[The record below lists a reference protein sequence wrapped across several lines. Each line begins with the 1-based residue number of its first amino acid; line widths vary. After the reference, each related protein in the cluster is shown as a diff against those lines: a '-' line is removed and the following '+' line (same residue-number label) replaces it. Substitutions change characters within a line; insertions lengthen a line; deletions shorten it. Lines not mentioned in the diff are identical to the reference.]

1 MQLNSKQL
9 APVFNWFSKTLR
21 VIGLDDIPPDST
33 VEKYKLG
40 EKSKI
45 LNFLKAADF
54 AISDL
59 SVSEDIISH
68 DSLPSDSPDFIRHFV
83 SEPGSDIT
91 RLQLSTFHQSD
102 SGISVEF
109 DLSDESHKV
118 DLEKCSILQVKY

>member
-21 VIGLDDIPPDST
+21 VIGLNDIPPDST
-33 VEKYKLG
+33 LEMYKLG
-40 EKSKI
+40 EKLKI

-59 SVSEDIISH
+59 LVNEDKFSH
-68 DSLPSDSPDFIRHFV
+68 DSLPSDLPDFIRNLV

-102 SGISVEF
+102 SEY
-109 DLSDESHKV
+109 L
-118 DLEKCSILQVKY
+118 